1 MTDAETTQW
10 ERVQE
15 LLAKLR
21 ARVAERASE
30 GERDMILRR
39 FGPIQ
44 RSVLRAMQVWL
55 AEEES
60 EPVERTALIED
71 FIRRAVFVS
80 DDFAALVTDLTD
92 EEVQQMVR
100 EIVEEEED

>member
-1 MTDAETTQW
+1 MTDAETTQR

-44 RSVLRAMQVWL
+44 RSVLRAMQDWL
-55 AEEES
+55 AEES

-71 FIRRAVFVS
+71 FSRRVAFVS
-80 DDFAALVTDLTD
+80 EHFVALVTDLTD

-100 EIVEEEED
+100 EIVEEKED